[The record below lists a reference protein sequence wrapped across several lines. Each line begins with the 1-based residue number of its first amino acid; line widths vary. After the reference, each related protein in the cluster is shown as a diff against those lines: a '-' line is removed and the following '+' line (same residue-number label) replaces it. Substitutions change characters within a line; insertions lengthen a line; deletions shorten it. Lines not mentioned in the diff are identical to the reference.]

1 MEHFLLLND
10 IGGPS
15 PLWAVE
21 SLGSCIR
28 KQLTIIMNEVT
39 KLRDSRGTGWTG
51 MRRRRG
57 VSDVS
62 TVHIYEILKK

>member
-1 MEHFLLLND
+1 M
-10 IGGPS
+10 
-15 PLWAVE
+15 
-21 SLGSCIR
+21 GSRIPRQLRLCCIR